1 MLEILG
7 LIYLSGKNKSNAVKR
22 GRKPALFIAL
32 TFLLW
37 IGMEAAG
44 IAVALLAG
52 WQSVAYIVGLALG
65 IGGGV
70 ISYLLAKNCRSG
82 VFVSEAI
89 RLEQAIEQ
97 SAERLEEPAGI
108 KLIRERSI
116 IGIAADWA
124 FTLNGQPVGSL
135 ASGEYIKIQTDRRQ
149 NILRTTDVS
158 GNEAPHMA
166 FDMESGG
173 WAEIC
178 FKGDRFVP
186 ARSTGVKPV
195 SPLPEILESEAAEG

>member
-22 GRKPALFIAL
+22 GRKPALFVAL

-52 WQSVAYIVGLALG
+52 WQSIVYILGLALG

-70 ISYLLAKNCRSG
+70 ISYLLAKNCRPG
-82 VFVSEAI
+82 AFVSEAI

-97 SAERLEEPAGI
+97 SAEWLEEPAGI
-108 KLIRERSI
+108 KLIRERSL
-116 IGIAADWA
+116 IGIAAGWT
-124 FTLNGQPVGSL
+124 FTLNGRPVDSP
-135 ASGEYIKIQTDRRQ
+135 ASGEYIKLQTDRRQ
-149 NILRTTDVS
+149 NILRATDVS
-158 GNEAPHMA
+158 GNEAPHLA
-166 FDMESGG
+166 FDIESGG
-173 WAEIC
+173 WAEIY
-178 FKGDRFVP
+178 FKGDRFVQG
-186 ARSTGVKPV
+186 RSTGIKPV